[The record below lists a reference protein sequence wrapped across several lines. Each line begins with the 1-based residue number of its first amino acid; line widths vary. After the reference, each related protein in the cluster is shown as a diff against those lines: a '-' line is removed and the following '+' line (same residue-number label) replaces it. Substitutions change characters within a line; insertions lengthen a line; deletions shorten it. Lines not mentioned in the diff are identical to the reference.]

1 MKNQKNLKKI
11 EKRTLFKLRRM
22 ISENKNSVQKNI
34 FKHIFVKIK

>member
-1 MKNQKNLKKI
+1 MKNQKNFRKI

-22 ISENKNSVQKNI
+22 ISGNKNSTQKNI